1 MTGTDFANRLLQNI
15 QTSLTLRSRIP
26 YLDMLKELKQ
36 GGMSISADTLNTSS
50 NFGSFD
56 SALKDVLAIL
66 HNTHSQF
73 IPPPDILP
81 LPLILIYQNLADNL
95 PLLSER
101 LQDAMNGNQS
111 GTGNSEPAFEN
122 LFDKLETI
130 NLASV

>member
-1 MTGTDFANRLLQNI
+1 MTGTALASRLLHNI

-56 SALKDVLAIL
+56 RALKEVMAIL
-66 HNTHSQF
+66 HAKHSNLMA
-73 IPPPDILP
+73 PPDFLP
-81 LPLILIYQNLADNL
+81 LPLTQIYQNLADHLNL
-95 PLLSER
+95 LAEI
-101 LQDAMNGNQS
+101 LQDQTDHKES
-111 GTGNSEPAFEN
+111 NSWV